1 VSLTHPISYPRLQPL
16 KPGEK
21 RAWESWEDI
30 WVIGMTSAF
39 VLYGI
44 AFYFKPVH
52 NMEDWAR
59 NEALRRMAV
68 KAAAEDDE
76 AEDEE
81 DEEE

>member
-1 VSLTHPISYPRLQPL
+1 
-16 KPGEK
+16 
-21 RAWESWEDI
+21 
-30 WVIGMTSAF
+30 MTSAF